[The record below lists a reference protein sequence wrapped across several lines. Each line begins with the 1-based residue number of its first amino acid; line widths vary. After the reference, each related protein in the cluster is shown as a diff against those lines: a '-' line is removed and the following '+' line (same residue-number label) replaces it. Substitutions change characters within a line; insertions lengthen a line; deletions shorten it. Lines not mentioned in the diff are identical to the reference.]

1 MRRWGTNSPSLTVVQ
16 KENPKPPH
24 KTRQNTHTKDQ
35 PSLFHPLEVLLLTYC
50 LFFCCFFF
58 LLTNYKSYEDCD
70 FIFKLLVL
78 CASLA
83 AQGRVLLMD
92 YKGWELLEPQL
103 LSLGKCLTVT
113 AHFCFPSFP
122 YIFSLTVCLIF
133 PAHPPLSHH
142 EGRSPTAALPL
153 VERSPQH
160 PWGRTVGRRWLGL
173 RCCVARCP
181 PLVLLLLLAANKP
194 CLLHFV
200 PVWWMACSESPSPAQ
215 LAAFRKEQSWR
226 SQPLGCRWD
235 PSCSRCCSPRSVHSP
250 GLRCCV
256 CC

>member
-35 PSLFHPLEVLLLTYC
+35 PSLFHPLDVLLLTYC

-122 YIFSLTVCLIF
+122 YIFSLTVSQF
-133 PAHPPLSHH
+133 SSTPPPLTPRGPFAHSS
-142 EGRSPTAALPL
+142 SPF
-153 VERSPQH
+153 
-160 PWGRTVGRRWLGL
+160 G
-173 RCCVARCP
+173 
-181 PLVLLLLLAANKP
+181 
-194 CLLHFV
+194 
-200 PVWWMACSESPSPAQ
+200 
-215 LAAFRKEQSWR
+215 
-226 SQPLGCRWD
+226 
-235 PSCSRCCSPRSVHSP
+235 
-250 GLRCCV
+250 
-256 CC
+256 

>member
-1 MRRWGTNSPSLTVVQ
+1 MFSFSLTV
-16 KENPKPPH
+16 
-24 KTRQNTHTKDQ
+24 
-35 PSLFHPLEVLLLTYC
+35 
-50 LFFCCFFF
+50 FFFVVFFF

-122 YIFSLTVCLIF
+122 YIFSLTVSHF
-133 PAHPPLSHH
+133 SSTPPLSHH

-160 PWGRTVGRRWLGL
+160 PWGRTVGRWWLGL
-173 RCCVARCP
+173 RCCVAWCP

>member
-1 MRRWGTNSPSLTVVQ
+1 MVHCDETLGNKQPLSDCCA
-16 KENPKPPH
+16 KKNPKPPH

-50 LFFCCFFF
+50 LFFLFFF

-133 PAHPPLSHH
+133 PAPPPPSHTTRAVRPQQLSLWLSGAHSIRGAEPWGGGGSGCGAALLSAPLSFF
-142 EGRSPTAALPL
+142 S
-153 VERSPQH
+153 
-160 PWGRTVGRRWLGL
+160 
-173 RCCVARCP
+173 CC
-181 PLVLLLLLAANKP
+181 
-194 CLLHFV
+194 
-200 PVWWMACSESPSPAQ
+200 
-215 LAAFRKEQSWR
+215 
-226 SQPLGCRWD
+226 
-235 PSCSRCCSPRSVHSP
+235 
-250 GLRCCV
+250 
-256 CC
+256 